1 MPSNPKHPT
10 IPLRDSIERAR
21 KLYETYDRGG
31 FKRAGAADAW
41 GYSVKSYSPRAHMAA
56 LGYYSLVEGYNTYSL
71 TDRAF
76 LLLTS
81 EEGEPERSRALREA
95 ALAPAVFRELHE
107 TFPNGADENN
117 LRGHLIREL
126 KFTQGGASTCAKVW
140 NETREF
146 AQLSSETLPA
156 TQSPART
163 PEVIEPIEQKRQ
175 PTAVV
180 AAPGPF
186 SMEIES
192 GKYVVFP
199 RNLSSAQWDMVA
211 TMLQSWRANNTVD
224 EDEEQRQ
231 LPGKGETSEGQ

>member
-10 IPLRDSIERAR
+10 FPLRDSIDRAR
-21 KLYETYDRGG
+21 KLYETFDRGG
-31 FKRAGAADAW
+31 FKRAGAAEAW

-56 LGYYSLVEGYNTYSL
+56 LGYYGLVEGYSTYSL

-76 LLLTS
+76 LILTS
-81 EEGEPERSRALREA
+81 EEGEPERNRALREA

-107 TFPNGADENN
+107 TFPNGADENS

-126 KFTQGGASTCAKVW
+126 KFTQGGATTCAKVW

-146 AQLSSETLPA
+146 AQLSSETGPSTQTAAGRPEQRDGIEQGRQPA
-156 TQSPART
+156 T
-163 PEVIEPIEQKRQ
+163 
-175 PTAVV
+175 VV
-180 AAPGPF
+180 ATPGPF
-186 SMEIES
+186 SMEIEPE
-192 GKYVVFP
+192 KYVVFP

-211 TMLQSWRANNTVD
+211 TMLQSWRANNTID

-231 LPGKGETSEGQ
+231 LPGEGETSEGQ